1 MVDSMGIPLSEASQH
16 VGKAKQTIIKA
27 IRSGRI
33 SGEKDENGE
42 WRVEPVELF
51 RVWPVVNRLTGN
63 TRVEVDA
70 GTQQSSH
77 SVDGEIVAILREQI
91 ADLKDERD
99 HWRSMAEKLL
109 LTDQSVKAQP
119 NFWFRLFGV
128 SRT

>member
-1 MVDSMGIPLSEASQH
+1 MGIPLSEASQH

-33 SGEKDENGE
+33 SAEKDENGE

-51 RVWPVVNRLTGN
+51 RVWPAVNRLTGN
-63 TRVEVDA
+63 TRVEIH
-70 GTQQSSH
+70 GGSLQSPH
-77 SVDGEIVAILREQI
+77 PVDGELVTSLREQI
-91 ADLKDERD
+91 ADLREDRD
-99 HWRSMAEKLL
+99 RWRSMAEKLL